1 MTYDIIPVDRK
12 KEWMMHASFT
22 KPRND
27 FHSERQVTQG
37 SKSAGIMC
45 DLGLRNDYA

>member
-37 SKSAGIMC
+37 SAGFMC
-45 DLGLRNDYA
+45 DQGLLNDYA